1 MFETLF
7 GWAIGIVL
15 VPIVIFLAAVGV
27 DAWEN
32 RGRKRSLQD
41 LGESLDRAKEV
52 ALREFQA
59 QQDEREERLRRQ
71 ARTLGEIREGS
82 ASRQA

>member
-1 MFETLF
+1 MIETLI
-7 GWAIGIVL
+7 GWAIGIIF
-15 VPIVIFLAAVGV
+15 VPIVIFLAAIGV
-27 DAWEN
+27 DAWEH

-41 LGESLDRAKEV
+41 LGESLDRAKDV

-71 ARTLGEIREGS
+71 ARVLGEIRDGS
-82 ASRQA
+82 ASRQT

>member
-1 MFETLF
+1 MTETLI
-7 GWAIGIVL
+7 GWAIGIVF
-15 VPIVIFLAAVGV
+15 VPIVIFLAAIGV

-41 LGESLDRAKEV
+41 LGGSLDRAKGL

-71 ARTLGEIREGS
+71 ARVLGEIREG
-82 ASRQA
+82 RD

>member
-1 MFETLF
+1 MFETLI
-7 GWAIGIVL
+7 GWAIGIIL

-41 LGESLDRAKEV
+41 LGESLDRAKDV
-52 ALREFQA
+52 ALKEFQA

-71 ARTLGEIREGS
+71 ARILGEIREGRS
-82 ASRQA
+82 